1 MSSKTLYLVRHA
13 KPDYPNGERMCM
25 GQKLD
30 LPLSD
35 FGQEQARLL
44 GERFVSRPIQAVFTS
59 PLRRA
64 RQTAGHIAGGRPLYL
79 LDDLRELDG
88 GEWDGR
94 PFSEIHAQYPEFF
107 LPGSSFSCP
116 PGGETDEQGLA
127 RAQAALT
134 YVFQH
139 TAGDSVMVAHSGIN
153 RLLLCALL
161 GKPLRAKKQIPQD
174 YAAVNVL
181 EYTNGAWT
189 VKEINL
195 PCEAL

>member
-30 LPLSD
+30 LPLSEY
-35 FGQEQARLL
+35 GEEQARRL
-44 GERFVSRPIQAVFTS
+44 GARFQSLRIEAVFTS

-64 RQTAGHIAGGRPLYL
+64 RQTAEHIAGGRPLYL
-79 LDDLRELDG
+79 LNDLRELDG

-94 PFSEIHAQYPEFF
+94 PFSEIHAQYPEYFIPDS
-107 LPGSSFSCP
+107 LFSCP

-127 RAQAALT
+127 RAQAALA
-134 YVFQH
+134 YVSRH

-161 GKPLRAKKQIPQD
+161 GKPLREKKTIPQD
-174 YAAVNVL
+174 YAAVSVL
-181 EYTNGAWT
+181 ACTDGTWT
-189 VKEINL
+189 VREVDL
-195 PCEAL
+195 PCESL